1 MNHSKGPWS
10 YDEESG
16 EVTTKDR
23 AGYWGPS
30 HYPVTVCT
38 LETLDGIHNGPLIA
52 AAPEM
57 LDLLIDAADE
67 ICCLLEFV
75 GESSARYM
83 VGARE
88 SIISARKVE
97 NAIYALR
104 GRLQDPVPAWQD
116 DAYDA
121 TDRTAIHTDCAS
133 VQK

>member
-30 HYPVTVCT
+30 HCPVIVCT
-38 LETLDGIHNGPLIA
+38 VESLDGIDNGPLIA

-57 LDLLIDAADE
+57 LDALKDAYPYVRDD
-67 ICCLLEFV
+67 
-75 GESSARYM
+75 
-83 VGARE
+83 
-88 SIISARKVE
+88 
-97 NAIYALR
+97 ALR
-104 GRLQDPVPAWQD
+104 ARIGSLICKASDPVPRWQSLE

-133 VQK
+133 EPK